1 MAKHEGAPRPH
12 HRIEADEAAH
22 LSARRRQHAAN
33 QVAHRARAEQA
44 NQAERAARADHTEPE
59 DASIQAGGQ
68 DVPVRRETVITPQ
81 SARAAQDRKLPAGST
96 SRFERVPRDQGFV
109 AEQGMLERREQRRN
123 RPRKPLGRRG
133 RTIAGA
139 IALVAVLLLT
149 LAWTHRP
156 VEVFVNGSRRT
167 YNAGTTLEQIRQKE
181 GVETRAGNLV
191 SVSGEVLQ
199 KGKGNAWSVEVNGE
213 KLSFSEAG
221 SHAIGGGE
229 KIVFGDGEDVCEEYT
244 TKTVEVQPRLVFD
257 GAAGSVT
264 YVSQWGKV
272 GKKEVRTGQVS
283 GEVVDGKTITKV
295 QDCVLTIKN
304 PTPAGGKKLVAL
316 TFDDGPSE
324 YTERYL
330 KILKEHGAKATFFN
344 LGQCADE
351 YPALEKKIVEAG
363 HQLCSHTYSHDQL
376 TADSDKR
383 IASEITSAFDS
394 IEKNSGQKT
403 TVIRPPYGAID
414 SKVWLATKGT
424 VSTSVLWNM
433 DSRDWALPGVDA
445 IVQNCVSGIQPG
457 YVILMHDGGGN
468 RDQDLE
474 ALPKIID
481 QLHEQGYEFVTISEL
496 MASDD
501 SIPDE
506 ACSGD
511 ATMPTDAVWPTE
523 VGEG

>member
-1 MAKHEGAPRPH
+1 M
-12 HRIEADEAAH
+12 
-22 LSARRRQHAAN
+22 
-33 QVAHRARAEQA
+33 
-44 NQAERAARADHTEPE
+44 
-59 DASIQAGGQ
+59 
-68 DVPVRRETVITPQ
+68 
-81 SARAAQDRKLPAGST
+81 
-96 SRFERVPRDQGFV
+96 
-109 AEQGMLERREQRRN
+109 
-123 RPRKPLGRRG
+123 
-133 RTIAGA
+133 
-139 IALVAVLLLT
+139 
-149 LAWTHRP
+149 
-156 VEVFVNGSRRT
+156 
-167 YNAGTTLEQIRQKE
+167 
-181 GVETRAGNLV
+181 
-191 SVSGEVLQ
+191 
-199 KGKGNAWSVEVNGE
+199 
-213 KLSFSEAG
+213 
-221 SHAIGGGE
+221 
-229 KIVFGDGEDVCEEYT
+229 
-244 TKTVEVQPRLVFD
+244 
-257 GAAGSVT
+257 
-264 YVSQWGKV
+264 
-272 GKKEVRTGQVS
+272 S

-351 YPALEKKIVEAG
+351 YPDLEKKIVEAG

-376 TADSDKR
+376 TADSEKR

-433 DSRDWALPGVDA
+433 GSR
-445 IVQNCVSGIQPG
+445 IQPG